1 MSVANPTMANGNQQ
15 GRGWL
20 VWLFA
25 ALFLAVYGPTMA
37 WLWHRWTLSVWY
49 NGHGLLIAGVV
60 AWLVWQ
66 ELRRFSGPADDVT
79 PWGFALVVP
88 ALVLHM
94 LDTGIQSRL
103 LSAFSLVLAL
113 PGLSLL
119 LLGKARTRAIIFP
132 LLILFL
138 TLPIPLVFTE
148 HIHLVLRHITTV
160 GTTWLLHLFGF
171 PVYTEGTLLETPNGS
186 LMVADAC
193 SGFSTLYAT
202 VTVAVLTA
210 YAARSRWR
218 RVAVLLVAVPLAIAI
233 NVVRVAVLVLLVDW
247 YGLDVLHTSAHEISG
262 LATFVVALP
271 IIFWIGW
278 EGDSRRAGA

>member
-1 MSVANPTMANGNQQ
+1 MSVADPTMANGNQQ
-15 GRGWL
+15 RRGWL

-66 ELRRFSGPADDVT
+66 ELRRFSGPTDDVT

-88 ALVLHM
+88 ALILHM

-103 LSAFSLVLAL
+103 LSAFSLVLSL

-148 HIHLVLRHITTV
+148 QIHLVLRHVTTA
-160 GTTWLLHLFGF
+160 GTVWLLRLFGF
-171 PVYTEGTLLETPNGS
+171 PVFVQGTLLETPNGS
-186 LMVADAC
+186 LLVADAC
-193 SGFSTLYAT
+193 SGFSTVYAT

-218 RVAVLLVAVPLAIAI
+218 RMAVLLAAVPLAIAV
-233 NVVRVAVLVLLVDW
+233 NVVRVVVLVLLVDW
-247 YGLDVLHTSAHEISG
+247 YGLDVLHTSAHQLSG
-262 LATFVVALP
+262 LATFVIALP

-278 EGDSRRAGA
+278 EKDAGEGGS